1 MKKIITLL
9 AVFIAANA
17 ALAQTSNLIVF
28 HEDGEEFTMYLNEVK
43 KNDSPSPLVKVTG
56 LSSGVYK
63 MRIEFKTQSLKD
75 IKKPLWLEQKGTKY
89 TYKIAQKNNEEYVIS
104 SVGEEPLE
112 SSEIQEEDEVAKET
126 GNVQDSVNIQM
137 EIGETGTD
145 ISMTHGEQ
153 TTNFNMNVNV
163 EESSHEQEE
172 LTETTQPE
180 EDDSQNSSGNCAYP
194 MSTIDFRD
202 AKSSIESKDFE
213 NSKFSMAKRTAKNEC
228 LETSQVKEI
237 IQVFDY
243 EDTRLKFAKYA
254 YDYVHNPKK
263 YYKVNDAFEYEM
275 TMEELNEYIDSKE

>member
-9 AVFIAANA
+9 AVFIVANA

-28 HEDGEEFTMYLNEVK
+28 HESGEEFTMYLNEVK
-43 KNDSPSPLVKVTG
+43 KNDSPSPVVKVTG
-56 LSSGVYK
+56 LGSDVYK
-63 MRIEFKTQSLKD
+63 MRIEFKNQSLKD

-89 TYKIAQKNNEEYVIS
+89 TYKISQKNNGEYVIS
-104 SVGEEPLE
+104 SVGKEPLE
-112 SSEIQEEDEVAKET
+112 SSEIQKEGEVTKET
-126 GNVQDSVNIQM
+126 GKVQDSVNIQM
-137 EIGETGTD
+137 DISETGTD

-163 EESSHEQEE
+163 KESSHGQEE
-172 LTETTQPE
+172 VPEMDQPE
-180 EDDSQNSSGNCAYP
+180 EDNTQNSSGNCPYP

-213 NSKFSMAKRTAKNEC
+213 DSKLSMAKQITKNEC
-228 LETSQVKEI
+228 LETSQVKKI
-237 IQVFDY
+237 MQMFNF
-243 EDTRLKFAKYA
+243 EDTRLKYAKYA
-254 YDYVHNPKK
+254 YDYVHDPKK